1 VLVIGIA
8 GSLIG
13 IAAGMGMSAVLSKG
27 FTIVKQLSTE
37 LSVREQA
44 VIAAVSF
51 LGGTVICVLGAL
63 APIQRLKKMEPLMV
77 IKAE

>member
-1 VLVIGIA
+1 
-8 GSLIG
+8 
-13 IAAGMGMSAVLSKG
+13 
-27 FTIVKQLSTE
+27 VKQLSTE
-37 LSVREQA
+37 LSVREQT

>member
-1 VLVIGIA
+1 
-8 GSLIG
+8 
-13 IAAGMGMSAVLSKG
+13 
-27 FTIVKQLSTE
+27 
-37 LSVREQA
+37 